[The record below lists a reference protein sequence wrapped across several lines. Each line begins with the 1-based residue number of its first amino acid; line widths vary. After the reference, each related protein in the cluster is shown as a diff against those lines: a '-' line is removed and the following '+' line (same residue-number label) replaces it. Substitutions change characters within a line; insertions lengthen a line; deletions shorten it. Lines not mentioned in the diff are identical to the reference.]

1 MNTVTIL
8 IVDDDPDDVLIIAD
22 AIKELHPTI
31 QIVSAVNGE
40 IAMEMLTSHLD
51 LHHSLS
57 LIILDLNMPKMNG
70 TQTLMAL
77 KENQKFEKIPVV
89 IYSTSVNSL
98 EKEKCLKL
106 GALSYMTKPL
116 SYKESIATAAHFIEL
131 CNTRSI
137 QTGKTV

>member
-22 AIKELHPTI
+22 AIKELHPSI

-40 IAMEMLTSHLD
+40 IAMEMLTNHSD
-51 LHHSLS
+51 LKAGLS
-57 LIILDLNMPKMNG
+57 LIILDLNMPRMNG

-98 EKEKCLKL
+98 EKEKCLTL
-106 GALSYMTKPL
+106 GAHSYITKPL
-116 SYKESIATAAHFIEL
+116 SYKESISIAGYFIQL
-131 CNTRSI
+131 CNIPSLI
-137 QTGKTV
+137 NLPG